1 MARYKPYQT
10 GGRFYVE
17 RLDEGWNV
25 VDDLDAYCVNTAT
38 KREAE
43 NLAAFARQYVRRHGD
58 IDFGSFPHSL
68 DQPLSYATGK
78 TRDWN
83 NDRGYTLEGKRQKR
97 ISENHR

>member
-10 GGRFYVE
+10 RGRFYVE

-25 VDDLDAYCVNTAT
+25 VDDLDAYCVNTTT

-43 NLAAFARQYVRRHGD
+43 DLATFARQYVKQHGD

-68 DQPLSYATGK
+68 DPPLSYTTGK

-83 NDRGYTLEGKRQKR
+83 NDRGYTLDE
-97 ISENHR
+97 EEAETD